1 MFHLLWTSNVNPR
14 FSFYSW
20 LQASNNSNWNLVT
33 CQPALIFREFSRI
46 SFATRISVNFREET
60 RSFAKCWAWRSTLN
74 LQSAGQQGSQ
84 AGRAELAEIAV
95 ELARETDGAGDAR
108 QPRAHQVV
116 QITLEPLS
124 PLREIQ
130 KENLP
135 HGSLGRTIF
144 YRFWQS
150 SANKWLNS
158 Y

>member
-1 MFHLLWTSNVNPR
+1 MFHLLWTANVNLR

-20 LQASNNSNWNLVT
+20 LQASDNSNWNLVT

-60 RSFAKCWAWRSTLN
+60 RSFAKTKCWAWRSTLN

-108 QPRAHQVV
+108 QPRAHQMV

-124 PLREIQ
+124 PLREMQ
-130 KENLP
+130 KGNLP

-150 SANKWLNS
+150 SANK
-158 Y
+158 

>member
-1 MFHLLWTSNVNPR
+1 MFHLLWTANVNLR

-20 LQASNNSNWNLVT
+20 LQASDNSNWNIVT
-33 CQPALIFREFSRI
+33 CQPAWIIREFPRI

-95 ELARETDGAGDAR
+95 ELARETDGAGAAGDAR
-108 QPRAHQVV
+108 QPRAHQVI
-116 QITLEPLS
+116 QITLEPIS
-124 PLREIQ
+124 PPRQIQ

-144 YRFWQS
+144 YQFWQS
-150 SANKWLNS
+150 SANK
-158 Y
+158 